1 MPPPRWDETMANRLR
16 RTKWGVDSSV
26 RADDQ
31 IVWDGQPMSNYDY
44 VFARIGRYPDFW
56 GRYIGSAGTQ
66 VQSDEIRYLHR
77 KRCKIAFIYNGFR
90 ARPQDR
96 VRYRPHEMRIYRGR
110 ANGEWTARKAIE
122 IANGLNP
129 GQPDGIRI
137 YADIEDWTVDEHWI
151 RGWQETMR
159 ASRFAGAGGLYG
171 RSGHVATNRAFLRR
185 IGTPEF
191 SDRRRTDPVQW
202 TRHRQSRWSRAADR
216 AGADYDREQDQ
227 AITDFNRPL
236 YHSYSRFVWSND
248 PRRHGDP
255 QTLEELFPPTFGAT
269 DVPGGTESVV
279 WQYRLQCYYGGAGS
293 GGPLD
298 LDYAQQAAFDEMW

>member
-1 MPPPRWDETMANRLR
+1 MGDRMR

-26 RADDQ
+26 RADLP
-31 IVWDGQPMSNYDY
+31 ITWDGQPMTNYDY
-44 VFARIGRYPDFW
+44 VHARIGRYPDFW

-66 VQSDEIRYLHR
+66 IHPDEIQYLRR
-77 KRCKIAFIYNGFR
+77 KRCRIALIYNGFR

-96 VRYRPHEMRIYRGR
+96 VHYGAHQMRFYRGR

-122 IANGLNP
+122 IANNLNP
-129 GQPDGIRI
+129 RPPDGIRI
-137 YADIEDWTVDEHWI
+137 YADIEDWTVDQHWI

-171 RSGHVATNRAFLRR
+171 RSGHVASNREFLRR
-185 IGTPEF
+185 IGTPQF
-191 SDRRRTDPVQW
+191 SNPQQLAPDQW
-202 TRHRQSRWSRAADR
+202 TRHRQSNWSRAASR
-216 AGADYDREQDQ
+216 AGADYDQAQDR
-227 AITDFNRPL
+227 AIAGFDLTTFQ
-236 YHSYSRFVWSND
+236 SYTRYVWSND
-248 PRRHGDP
+248 PRVYGDP
-255 QTLEELFPPTFGAT
+255 QTVDELFPSTFSPT

-298 LDYAQQAAFDEMW
+298 LDYAQQAAFDEMWR